1 MMGERNLSAQR
12 PRIVLGNLALIKGW
26 FVATALWLGLVTVV
40 YLLASLDPFATRS
53 EQASDINA
61 LGFWLTLMIWGGAGA
76 LLLGGPLAVV
86 LGLLLRPV
94 RRQWIHVAVF
104 FAAPVAIL
112 WAWTGFSTDLPVV
125 AWILSIGA
133 AAALGR
139 FSVRGDVEVVCAG
152 RRERLEENDGGHG

>member
-1 MMGERNLSAQR
+1 MGEENLPAEKS
-12 PRIVLGNLALIKGW
+12 RIALGNLALIKGW
-26 FVATALWLGLVTVV
+26 FVATALWLGAVTVV
-40 YLLASLDPFATRS
+40 YLLTSLDPFAARS

-61 LGFWLTLMIWGGAGA
+61 LGFWLMLMIWGGAGA

-104 FAAPVAIL
+104 FAAPAAIL
-112 WAWTGFSTDLPVV
+112 WPWSEFSTDLPVL
-125 AWILSIGA
+125 AFILSVGA

-152 RRERLEENDGGHG
+152 RPARHRR